1 MKSTS
6 SNNVGLECH
15 SAFVIL
21 ATAVQRAASG
31 NNDRLSTP
39 WREMIS
45 LADAATSISGHRRTE
60 LAVSRSARQ
69 SAWREGSEYD

>member
-1 MKSTS
+1 MRRE
-6 SNNVGLECH
+6 VDIEQQRWLRVPFGFRH
-15 SAFVIL
+15 PRYGG
-21 ATAVQRAASG
+21 TARG

-45 LADAATSISGHRRTE
+45 LADVAASISRHRRAE